1 MTKLQILSKE
11 EVKNFSLPLKFSK
24 EEREK
29 YFSIDSE
36 IEVLINKIDDFSNKV
51 CYILLYGYF
60 KATGKF
66 MTSDKFY
73 DDDLTTRHF

>member
-36 IEVLINKIDDFSNKV
+36 IEVLINKIDDFNPNIAYLK
-51 CYILLYGYF
+51 
-60 KATGKF
+60 T
-66 MTSDKFY
+66 
-73 DDDLTTRHF
+73 